1 MAVTELAPNTGSAL
15 EGRLRQIGAERY
27 HDKHPFHALMRDGRL
42 TKAQVQAWALNRY
55 YYQSRI
61 PIKDSVMM
69 SRLIDAD
76 LRRIW
81 SQRVIDHDGLLEG
94 DTHEGKG
101 GLRKWLHL
109 CQGLGLDRDYVISE
123 VGVLPATKFAV
134 DAYVTFVRDK
144 PLIEAIASSLT
155 ELFSPGIIRERVTSM
170 LAQYDFVDEDMLV
183 YFKGRMTQAPRDA
196 DFALDYV
203 VRHATTPEL
212 EDSVCRAL
220 VFKTDVLWSQLDALY
235 LAYVEPR
242 LPPPDAFVPG
252 G

>member
-1 MAVTELAPNTGSAL
+1 MAVTELAPNTGSDL
-15 EGRLRQIGAERY
+15 EVRLRQIGAERY
-27 HDKHPFHALMRDGRL
+27 HDKHPFHALMRDGKL

-81 SQRVIDHDGLLEG
+81 SQRVIDHDGDREG
-94 DTHEGKG
+94 EG

-109 CQGLGLDRDYVISE
+109 CQGLGLDRDYVVSE
-123 VGVLPATKFAV
+123 AGVLPATKFAV
-134 DAYVTFVRDK
+134 DAYVSFVRDK

-170 LAQYDFVDEDMLV
+170 LAQYDFVDEDMLI

-203 VRHATTPEL
+203 VRHATTLEL
-212 EDSVCRAL
+212 EDSVCQAL
-220 VFKTDVLWSQLDALY
+220 VFKTNVLWSQLDALHF
-235 LAYVEPR
+235 AYVEPR
-242 LPPPDAFVPG
+242 LPPPDAFVPEH
-252 G
+252 

>member
-1 MAVTELAPNTGSAL
+1 MAVTELAPNTGSEL
-15 EGRLRQIGAERY
+15 EARLRQIGAERY
-27 HDKHPFHALMRDGRL
+27 HDKHPFHALMRDGKL

-69 SRLIDAD
+69 SRLIDAN

-81 SQRVIDHDGLLEG
+81 SQRVIDHDGTREG
-94 DTHEGKG
+94 EG

-123 VGVLPATKFAV
+123 AGVLPATKFAV
-134 DAYVTFVRDK
+134 DAYVNFVRDK

-170 LAQYDFVDEDMLV
+170 LAQYDFVDEDMLI

-203 VRHATTPEL
+203 VRHATTPDQ
-212 EDSVCRAL
+212 EDSVCQAL
-220 VFKTDVLWSQLDALY
+220 VFKTNVLWSQLDALY
-235 LAYVEPR
+235 FAYVEPR
-242 LPPPDAFVPG
+242 LPPPDAFVPEY
-252 G
+252 

>member
-1 MAVTELAPNTGSAL
+1 MAVTELAPSTGSDL
-15 EGRLRQIGAERY
+15 EARLRQIGAERY
-27 HDKHPFHALMRDGRL
+27 HDKHAFHGLMRDGKL
-42 TKAQVQAWALNRY
+42 TKGQVQAWALNRY

-81 SQRVIDHDGLLEG
+81 SQRVIDHDGTREG
-94 DTHEGKG
+94 EG

-109 CQGLGLDRDYVISE
+109 CQGLGLDRDYVVSE
-123 VGVLPATKFAV
+123 EGVLPTTKFAV
-134 DAYVTFVRDK
+134 DAYVNFVRDR

-170 LAQYDFVDEDMLV
+170 LAQYDFVDEDMLI

-212 EDSVCRAL
+212 EDSVCQAL
-220 VFKTDVLWSQLDALY
+220 VFKTNVLWSQLDALY
-235 LAYVEPR
+235 FAYVEPR
-242 LPPPDAFVPG
+242 LPPPDAFVPSA
-252 G
+252 

>member
-1 MAVTELAPNTGSAL
+1 MAVTELAPNTGSDL
-15 EGRLRQIGAERY
+15 EVRLRQIGAERY
-27 HDKHPFHALMRDGRL
+27 HDKHPFHALMRDGKL
-42 TKAQVQAWALNRY
+42 TKGQVQAWALNRY

-81 SQRVIDHDGLLEG
+81 SQRVIDHDGDREG
-94 DTHEGKG
+94 QG

-109 CQGLGLDRDYVISE
+109 CQGLGLDRDYVVSE
-123 VGVLPATKFAV
+123 EGVLPATKFAV
-134 DAYVTFVRDK
+134 DAYVNFVRDK

-170 LAQYDFVDEDMLV
+170 LAQYDFVDEDMLI

-212 EDSVCRAL
+212 EDSVCQAL
-220 VFKTDVLWSQLDALY
+220 VFKTNVLWSQLDALY
-235 LAYVEPR
+235 FAYVEPR
-242 LPPPDAFVPG
+242 LPPPDAFIPQA
-252 G
+252 

>member
-1 MAVTELAPNTGSAL
+1 MAVTELAPNTGSDL
-15 EGRLRQIGAERY
+15 EARLRQIGAERY
-27 HDKHPFHALMRDGRL
+27 HDKHPFHALMRDGKL

-81 SQRVIDHDGLLEG
+81 SQRVIDHDGDREG
-94 DTHEGKG
+94 EG

-109 CQGLGLDRDYVISE
+109 CQGLGLDRDYVVSE
-123 VGVLPATKFAV
+123 AGVLPATKFAV
-134 DAYVTFVRDK
+134 DAYVNFVRDK

-170 LAQYDFVDEDMLV
+170 LAQYDFVDEDMLI

-212 EDSVCRAL
+212 EDSVCQAL
-220 VFKTDVLWSQLDALY
+220 VFKTNVLWAQLDALHF
-235 LAYVEPR
+235 AYVEPR
-242 LPPPDAFVPG
+242 LPPPDAFAPEH
-252 G
+252 

>member
-1 MAVTELAPNTGSAL
+1 MAVTELAPNTGSDL
-15 EGRLRQIGAERY
+15 EARLRQIGAERY
-27 HDKHPFHALMRDGRL
+27 HDKHPFHALMRDGKL

-81 SQRVIDHDGLLEG
+81 SQRVIDHDGDREG
-94 DTHEGKG
+94 EG

-109 CQGLGLDRDYVISE
+109 CQGLGLDRDYVVSE
-123 VGVLPATKFAV
+123 AGVLPATKFAV
-134 DAYVTFVRDK
+134 DAYANFVRDK

-170 LAQYDFVDEDMLV
+170 LAQYDFVDEDMLI

-212 EDSVCRAL
+212 EDSVCQAL
-220 VFKTDVLWSQLDALY
+220 VFKTNVLWAQLDALHF
-235 LAYVEPR
+235 AYVEPR
-242 LPPPDAFVPG
+242 LPPPDAFVPEH
-252 G
+252 